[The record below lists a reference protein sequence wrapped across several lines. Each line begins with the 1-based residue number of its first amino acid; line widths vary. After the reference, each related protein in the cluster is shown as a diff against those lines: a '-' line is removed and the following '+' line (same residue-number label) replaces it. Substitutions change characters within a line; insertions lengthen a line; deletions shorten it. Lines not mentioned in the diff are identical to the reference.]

1 MAKSST
7 KKATPTVVVSDGV
20 NRELLAAIGSG
31 TVTEVNREQAMAAG
45 LLYPTNDMNG
55 ANTPLIEVGA
65 VDMAKGTAQVRITEL
80 GTAYLNAE
88 AAPANVAAAET
99 TAETFGIISGVTLPP
114 SKRGNTGGGAP
125 IKYPFDKLEVGQSFF
140 VPKSAK
146 LPNPVKTLGST
157 VSSAIMR
164 YATDTGETKQV
175 TRAKREGKKAALDA
189 NGEKIMETVTRPVYK
204 FERKF
209 TIRGVEKGV
218 SYGSWTAPE
227 DGAIIARVAVE

>member
-7 KKATPTVVVSDGV
+7 KKATPTVVVTDGI
-20 NRELLAAIGSG
+20 NRDLLAAIGSG

-45 LLYPTNDMNG
+45 LLYNPSNAADP
-55 ANTPLIEVGA
+55 TPLIEVGS
-65 VDMAKGTAQVRITEL
+65 VDMAKGTAPVRITEL

-189 NGEKIMETVTRPVYK
+189 NGEKIMETVTRSVYK

>member
-7 KKATPTVVVSDGV
+7 KKATPTVVVADGID
-20 NRELLAAIGSG
+20 RTLLAAIGSG
-31 TVTEVNREQAMAAG
+31 TVTEVNREQAMSAG
-45 LLYPTNDMNG
+45 LLYPNPENP
-55 ANTPLIEVGA
+55 TPLIEVGA
-65 VDMAKGTAQVRITEL
+65 VDMAKGTAPVRITEL

-189 NGEKIMETVTRPVYK
+189 NGEKIMETVTRSVYK